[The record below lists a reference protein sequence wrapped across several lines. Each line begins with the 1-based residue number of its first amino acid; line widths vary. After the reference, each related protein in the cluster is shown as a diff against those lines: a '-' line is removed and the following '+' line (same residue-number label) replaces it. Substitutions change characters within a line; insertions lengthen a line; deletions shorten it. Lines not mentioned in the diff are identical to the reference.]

1 MGLFDKILA
10 RMTHSV
16 TGFSFGARSVSY
28 DRAAY
33 EQETVRA
40 IIDCI
45 ASHAAKA
52 DVMHVVVDKDERI
65 RDIRRDSP
73 YARLLNVRPNNL
85 MTAYEM
91 RYKLF
96 SQLENYT
103 TALACIRWD
112 GVVPREII
120 PVNYRTAEFFKLD
133 NGEYAVNFVDSTGT
147 EYRAMLEDLVCLRKF
162 YNSHDAM
169 GDGNAA
175 LKRTLDMIEAGETS
189 MQEAVGVSNKIRG
202 FVKQKMTVHGSPAL
216 LKAAKEFD
224 ELYARAAKD
233 GGFVPVGM
241 DSDVTMLDSRNSTY
255 ALTAAQMQDIRDGLY
270 RYFRVSEK
278 IIKNE
283 YDEATYKAFYEGKI
297 EPILKLASQAFT
309 NACFT
314 PLEYARGNRL
324 IFSENMLNHASTQT
338 KVNVIQATRELGLFT
353 TNEQRAM
360 FGYAPVKG
368 GDERQVSLNYIKE
381 SDQSKYQTG
390 QAKEVNDNGESA
402 DDGTKV

>member
-1 MGLFDKILA
+1 
-10 RMTHSV
+10 
-16 TGFSFGARSVSY
+16 
-28 DRAAY
+28 
-33 EQETVRA
+33 
-40 IIDCI
+40 
-45 ASHAAKA
+45 
-52 DVMHVVVDKDERI
+52 
-65 RDIRRDSP
+65 
-73 YARLLNVRPNNL
+73 
-85 MTAYEM
+85 
-91 RYKLF
+91 
-96 SQLENYT
+96 
-103 TALACIRWD
+103 
-112 GVVPREII
+112 
-120 PVNYRTAEFFKLD
+120 
-133 NGEYAVNFVDSTGT
+133 
-147 EYRAMLEDLVCLRKF
+147 
-162 YNSHDAM
+162 
-169 GDGNAA
+169 
-175 LKRTLDMIEAGETS
+175 
-189 MQEAVGVSNKIRG
+189 
-202 FVKQKMTVHGSPAL
+202 MTVHGSPAL

>member
-1 MGLFDKILA
+1 MFDKILA

-40 IIDCI
+40 IVDCI

-52 DVMHVVVDKDERI
+52 DVMHVVVDKDERV

-85 MTAYEM
+85 MTAFEL

-103 TALACIRWD
+103 MSLAYIRWD
-112 GVVPREII
+112 GIVPREII
-120 PVNYRTAEFFKLD
+120 PINYKTAEFFKLD
-133 NGEYAVNFVDSTGT
+133 NGEYAVHFVDSTAT
-147 EYRAMLEDLVCLRKF
+147 EYRVLLEDLVCLRKF
-162 YNSHDAM
+162 YNTHDVM
-169 GDGNAA
+169 GDGNQA
-175 LKRTLDMIEAGETS
+175 LRRTLDMVEAGETS
-189 MQEAVGVSNKIRG
+189 MREAVSVSNKIRG
-202 FVKQKMTVHGSPAL
+202 FVKQRLTPHGGPAL
-216 LKAAKEFD
+216 EKVADEFAKRYEKAARE
-224 ELYARAAKD
+224 
-233 GGFVPVGM
+233 GGFVGIDLGSDFVPV
-241 DSDVTMLDSRNSTY
+241 DTRNSTY
-255 ALTAAQMQDIRDGLY
+255 ALTAAQMQDIRNGLY
-270 RYFRVSEK
+270 RYFRVNEK
-278 IIKNE
+278 IVKSE
-283 YDEATYKAFYEGKI
+283 YDEDTYKAFYEGKI
-297 EPILKLASQAFT
+297 EPILKMTSQAFT

-324 IFSENMLNHASTQT
+324 IFAENAINHASTQT

-360 FGYAPVKG
+360 FGYAPVED
-368 GDERQVSLNYIKE
+368 GDERQVSLNFTKASEQSQYQLGKKVKKDGKDEKPDAGKE
-381 SDQSKYQTG
+381 I
-390 QAKEVNDNGESA
+390 
-402 DDGTKV
+402 

>member
-16 TGFSFGARSVSY
+16 TGFSFGMRSTSY

-40 IIDCI
+40 IIDTI
-45 ASHAAKA
+45 ATHAAKA
-52 DVMHVVVDKDERI
+52 DVTHVIVDKDERI
-65 RDIRRDSP
+65 REIKRNSP
-73 YARLLNVRPNNL
+73 YARLLNVRPNSL
-85 MTAYEM
+85 MTAYEL

-103 TALACIRWD
+103 TALAYIQWD
-112 GVVPREII
+112 GMMPRAII
-120 PVNYRTAEFFKLD
+120 PVNYRTAEFFKLE
-133 NGEYAVNFVDSTGT
+133 NGEYAVGFTDSTGT
-147 EYRAMLEDLVCLRKF
+147 AYRVLLEDLVCMRKF
-162 YNSHDAM
+162 YNTHDAM

-175 LKRTLDMIEAGETS
+175 LRRTLDMIEAGESS

-202 FVKQKMTVHGSPAL
+202 FIKQKMAVHGSPAL
-216 LKAAKEFD
+216 QKSADEFAKSYENAAKN
-224 ELYARAAKD
+224 
-233 GGFVPVGM
+233 GGFVPVGL
-241 DSDVTMLDSRNSTY
+241 DADVVMIDSRGSTY
-255 ALTAAQMQDIRDGLY
+255 ALNATQMQDIRDGLY
-270 RYFRVSEK
+270 RYFRVNEK
-278 IIKNE
+278 IVKNE
-283 YDEATYKAFYEGKI
+283 YDESVYKAFYEGKI
-297 EPILKLASQAFT
+297 EPILKEASQAFT

-324 IFSENMLNHASTQT
+324 IFTENVINHASMQT

-360 FGYAPVKG
+360 FGFAPVDD

-381 SDQSKYQTG
+381 SDQSAYQTG
-390 QAKEVNDNGESA
+390 ALEKGGNEDE
-402 DDGTKV
+402 